1 MTAGPGQRAG
11 PPGTRAAGHVVDRFR
26 RTVEPAVRGVVGVL
40 VPVVF
45 FAAGA
50 AVGGRA
56 GLAIASV
63 WVAIA
68 GLYCLANFWHCR
80 ETHCAVTGPGWTLA
94 AVLGFT
100 AALAPGTALAWYRV
114 NAAVVVFV
122 MVLAAGFGLEWLV
135 ASRTRRRTLG
145 RGPLPAEPEGRHAQD
160 R

>member
-1 MTAGPGQRAG
+1 MNADPGQRDG
-11 PPGTRAAGHVVDRFR
+11 TPGTRAAEPVVDRYR
-26 RTVEPAVRGVVGVL
+26 RAVEPAVRGVAGVL
-40 VPVVF
+40 LPVAF

-94 AVLGFT
+94 AALGFA

-122 MVLAAGFGLEWLV
+122 AVLAAGFGLEWLV
-135 ASRTRRRTLG
+135 ASRTGHRTLG
-145 RGPLPAEPEGRHAQD
+145 RGPLPAEPEGEHAKD